1 MRFQTKIDNA
11 LGLDYENEDAIW
23 IKKGKTVR
31 RLIGVLGMVLPL
43 LLYVIVASTTCVK
56 TPLESISHYY

>member
-23 IKKGKTVR
+23 IKKGKTVKS
-31 RLIGVLGMVLPL
+31 LKLKTLPKKSL
-43 LLYVIVASTTCVK
+43 N
-56 TPLESISHYY
+56 